1 MENTK
6 EKELTTSE
14 EERPFSN
21 IGRKSFFMVV
31 GLLLAIITLSG
42 VLTYVI
48 PQGKYVRDEA
58 GMIINGT
65 YAPGEVQGLPIWRIL
80 TAPFRVFVS
89 SDALTII
96 MISIFLLVMSGVF
109 NLLEKT
115 EGMRVIIGKT
125 VTRFA
130 DKKRIVVFVVAFV
143 FMAFG
148 SFFGMFEELVTLLPL
163 IIVFML
169 SLGFDTMTG
178 LGVCLMSAC
187 FGFSSAITNP
197 FSVGLVAEIAGTHVF
212 DGVWLRLVFFGC
224 VYLAVCAF
232 LLVHIKRIEKNPTR
246 SLTYEIDKA
255 KLGALDL
262 SLKDETPKD
271 KKIFKTF
278 AIFFVV
284 QLVML
289 VLIASIR
296 AISGFAIPIL
306 AVSFLL
312 GGIIAGL
319 CVSDNKGDVF
329 KHIGRGAVAML
340 PAVVMIALASSVK
353 LIMEESGILD
363 TVMHSVISRLVGKN
377 KFLCIVLIY
386 FLILFLQIFIGSSS
400 AKIMLIMP
408 IILPIA
414 TTLGLSPTVIIL
426 TYCIADG
433 FTDVILPTNP
443 VLLIGLSMANVSYGK
458 WVKWTWKFQLLI
470 FAFTILILMF
480 AVQIGY

>member
-1 MENTK
+1 M
-6 EKELTTSE
+6 
-14 EERPFSN
+14 
-21 IGRKSFFMVV
+21 
-31 GLLLAIITLSG
+31 
-42 VLTYVI
+42 
-48 PQGKYVRDEA
+48 
-58 GMIINGT
+58 
-65 YAPGEVQGLPIWRIL
+65 
-80 TAPFRVFVS
+80 
-89 SDALTII
+89 
-96 MISIFLLVMSGVF
+96 
-109 NLLEKT
+109 
-115 EGMRVIIGKT
+115 
-125 VTRFA
+125 
-130 DKKRIVVFVVAFV
+130 
-143 FMAFG
+143 
-148 SFFGMFEELVTLLPL
+148 
-163 IIVFML
+163 
-169 SLGFDTMTG
+169 
-178 LGVCLMSAC
+178 
-187 FGFSSAITNP
+187 
-197 FSVGLVAEIAGTHVF
+197 
-212 DGVWLRLVFFGC
+212 
-224 VYLAVCAF
+224 
-232 LLVHIKRIEKNPTR
+232 LVHIKRIGKDPTR

-262 SLKDETPKD
+262 SVKEETPKD

-278 AIFFVV
+278 AIFFIV

-296 AISGFAIPIL
+296 AISGLAIPIL
-306 AVSFLL
+306 AVSFLV

-319 CVSDNKGDVF
+319 CVSDKKGDVF
-329 KHIGRGAVAML
+329 KHIGKGAIAML